1 MTSCCAKTPRQPP
14 STPEQP
20 AALSAPPLAERLLAV
35 ANQSLAQAAATLGR
49 GDLYATLPAALG
61 DLQGLA
67 TPQYRRTFVQGC
79 ACSTGLAGGGCCPGG
94 ASGLAAQTG
103 CSSHGLMATTG
114 ALLGAVG
121 VYSGLRVVSNS
132 VAALHHLARVDA
144 HIEDRARGWALYAAQ
159 LQAAPALS
167 ACRRGALA
175 HLAALT
181 SFRVALSESRHEQQ
195 FNLMVPGALQTL
207 AAAAALT
214 SAVGHFGLGSM
225 GMGVVAPAL
234 FAAYGFVLAGKHL
247 YAWSQSRPASQGT
260 DIPVRSAFAAALAE
274 HRNARQQNIIRTA
287 AAWTAVGL
295 AGMAGTLVAA
305 GSLVTSGAGVAVMGA
320 GVGAAGWAMWQNSR
334 TRYVPHLPMGE
345 HTNPSFVQT
354 SAQRAATFA
363 CLAGQDQAIQDAVRT
378 LRADQPLH
386 RQIAYA
392 YEQFSLPQCGP
403 KANQVWAKMVQK
415 CSSTG
420 RRSLYLRA
428 QMQAALTFCQQER
441 RLVGDRLDSQ
451 QAALRAQHLELQTA
465 LLAPLPAT
473 AIPGGAQPHTAV
485 HTQAATHLA
494 NAAVAQELY
503 ARRLAVLDKVVAHLE
518 EWLQGPEAALLAA
531 AAPTAEAPWTWVR
544 LILLQVSGTLGDAVP
559 GDFIARHPDMFSQLP
574 TADAWPVNNLYV
586 LPAHHA
592 EFAAAFAPQL
602 DGAFVHAFFNPR
614 RIEAEMDYLLEREL
628 AAPNAAG
635 ADALDASPQSC
646 AKVAAPAADGSTCC
660 G

>member
-1 MTSCCAKTPRQPP
+1 V
-14 STPEQP
+14 QP
-20 AALSAPPLAERLLAV
+20 AALPAASLAERQLAV
-35 ANQSLAQAAATLGR
+35 AAQSLAQAAATPGR
-49 GDLYATLPAALG
+49 GDVYASLPAALG

-94 ASGLAAQTG
+94 ASGLAVQTG

-121 VYSGLRVVSNS
+121 VYSGLRVVGNS

-144 HIEDRARGWALYAAQ
+144 YIEDRARGWALYAAQ

-175 HLAALT
+175 HLAALNT
-181 SFRVALSESRHEQQ
+181 FRRAIGESRREQQ
-195 FNLMVPGALQTL
+195 FNLVVPGALQTL

-214 SAVGHFGLGSM
+214 AAAGHLGLGSM
-225 GMGVVAPAL
+225 GMGIVAPAL

-247 YAWSQSRPASQGT
+247 HAWSQSRPAPHGT
-260 DIPVRSAFAAALAE
+260 DIPVPRGFAAAIAE
-274 HRNARQQNIIRTA
+274 HRNARQQNLIRTA
-287 AAWTAVGL
+287 AAWGAVGL
-295 AGMAGTLVAA
+295 AGMAGSLVAA
-305 GSLVTSGAGVAVMGA
+305 GTLVMSGAGVAIMGA

-345 HTNPSFVQT
+345 HTSPYFVQT

-386 RQIAYA
+386 RQLAYA

-403 KANQVWAKMVQK
+403 QANQVWAKMIQN
-415 CSSTG
+415 CPSTG
-420 RRSLYLRA
+420 DAGRRRIYLRA
-428 QMQAALTFCQQER
+428 QMQAALTFCQQEQ
-441 RLVGDRLDSQ
+441 RLCADRLDNQ
-451 QAALRAQHLELQTA
+451 QAALQAQHVELQATLASRPPGTA
-465 LLAPLPAT
+465 T
-473 AIPGGAQPHTAV
+473 PGGAQSDTAV
-485 HTQAATHLA
+485 YIQAATQLA
-494 NAAVAQELY
+494 NAAVTQEIY
-503 ARRLAVLDKVVAHLE
+503 ARRLAVLDKVTAHLE
-518 EWLQGPEAALLAA
+518 KWLQGPEAALLKAA
-531 AAPTAEAPWTWVR
+531 VPTAEAPWTWVR

-559 GDFIARHPDMFSQLP
+559 KDFIARHPDMFSQLP

-592 EFAAAFAPQL
+592 DFAAAFAPQL

-614 RIEAEMDYLLEREL
+614 RIEAEMDYLLDREL
-628 AAPNAAG
+628 ADPSATGTSAM
-635 ADALDASPQSC
+635 DASPPSC
-646 AKVAAPAADGSTCC
+646 ATVAAPAADGSTCC